1 VLVDLQALN
10 VIPKECLP
18 EEGELP
24 LESRRVW
31 RDVTAAIHA
40 KEFSRAT
47 KMKQGIEAQQR
58 KAAATRKEQN
68 EEWIPTY
75 FVMDD
80 DGGRPHLSDEGRKM
94 LETVYSGN

>member
-1 VLVDLQALN
+1 LVDLQALN

-31 RDVTAAIHA
+31 RDAAAIHA
-40 KEFSRAT
+40 KEFSKAT
-47 KMKQGIEAQQR
+47 RMKQGIEARQR
-58 KAAATRKEQN
+58 KAAATRKELN
-68 EEWIPTY
+68 EAWIPVY